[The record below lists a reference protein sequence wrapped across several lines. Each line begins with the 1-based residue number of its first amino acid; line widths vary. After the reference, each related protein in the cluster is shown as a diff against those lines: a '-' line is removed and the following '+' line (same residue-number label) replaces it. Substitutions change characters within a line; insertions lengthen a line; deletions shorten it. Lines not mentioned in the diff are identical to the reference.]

1 MFLYFAFSRGGGGG
15 GGSKIKITRMP
26 VDSLRGGVG
35 CKSHVGCSGFPP
47 KKLKKEI
54 ILLEV
59 DRKEITVATFKS
71 W

>member
-1 MFLYFAFSRGGGGG
+1 MGW
-15 GGSKIKITRMP
+15 
-26 VDSLRGGVG
+26 G

-59 DRKEITVATFKS
+59 DRQEITVAGDIIKILALICILLKNVISIGFK
-71 W
+71 